1 MAVKVTMIGG
11 GSSSFVPPLLRRFI
25 ESEEL
30 GDTELTLMD
39 VNAERLETMVA
50 LAGKLVEAES
60 SPLRVTGTLDQRE
73 ALVDTDF
80 VIAAISVGGMDAWA
94 NDIEIPGRYGIF
106 MNVADSVGPG
116 GIFRTLRNAPVLESV
131 ARDVAEVAPEAR
143 IFNYTNPAPVE
154 ALAMLTVPGARVTSL
169 CSCTQH
175 PASAEWLA
183 RQAGVEPELI
193 EMPPLVGGINHCAG
207 VKELRLTDGR
217 DGLELARERAT
228 EPIVKFALEAYGV
241 LPYCWPHWT
250 EFFPQMQRLE
260 TPYEDRAQGLPM
272 RYGITI
278 HDMDKERARVS
289 GLADLAARWTAPGAG
304 AIGLADLP
312 PGDEE
317 EGIEVIE
324 IMEAIVANRSEVHI
338 VNARNDGAIPNL
350 PDDSVVECLAEVNG
364 HGVLPMR
371 MGPLPEAL
379 AAHLRHYVAVQKQ
392 MVKAALSGSRTDL
405 LHAFMLDPMTQ
416 AHLDLE
422 QTEAMMDEMLAANA
436 DYLPRFT
443 AAAAQP

>member
-1 MAVKVTMIGG
+1 MGVKVTMIGG

-25 ESEEL
+25 ESAEL
-30 GDTELTLMD
+30 ADTELTLMD
-39 VNAERLETMVA
+39 VNAERLETMVR

-60 SPLRVTGTLDQRE
+60 SPLRVAGSQDQRE
-73 ALVDTDF
+73 SLRDADF
-80 VIAAISVGGMDAWA
+80 VIAAISVGGMAAWA
-94 NDIEIPGRYGIF
+94 DDLEIPGRYGIF
-106 MNVADSVGPG
+106 MNVGDSVGPG

-131 ARDVAEVAPEAR
+131 ARDVAEVAPGAR

-154 ALAMLTVPGARVTSL
+154 ALAMLTVPGAAVTSL

-183 RQAGVEPELI
+183 RQAGVEPELV
-193 EMPPLVGGINHCAG
+193 EMPPLVAGINHCAG
-207 VKELRLTDGR
+207 VKELRLRDGR

-228 EPIVKFALEAYGV
+228 EPIVKFALETYGM

-250 EFFPQMQRLE
+250 EFFPQMQRLDAD
-260 TPYEDRAQGLPM
+260 YEGRAQGLPM
-272 RYGITI
+272 RYGITM
-278 HDMDKERARVS
+278 HDMTEQQARVDE
-289 GLADLAARWTAPGAG
+289 LVELAAAWTAPDAG
-304 AIGLADLP
+304 SVGLADLP

-324 IMEAIVANRSEVHI
+324 IMEAIVANRSEVHV

-350 PDDSVVECLAEVNG
+350 PDDAVVECLAEVNG
-364 HGVLPMR
+364 HGVMPLR
-371 MGPLPEAL
+371 AGPLPEAL

-392 MVKAALSGSRTDL
+392 MVKAALSGSRIDL

-416 AHLDLE
+416 AHLDLD

-436 DYLPRFT
+436 AWLPRFE
-443 AAAAQP
+443 AAA

>member
-1 MAVKVTMIGG
+1 MIGG

-25 ESEEL
+25 ESDEL
-30 GDTELTLMD
+30 GDTQLTLMD
-39 VNAERLETMVA
+39 VDANRLETMVA
-50 LAGKLVEAES
+50 LAGKLVETEA
-60 SPLRVTGTLDQRE
+60 SPLKVTGSPDQRE
-73 ALVDTDF
+73 ALRDADF

-131 ARDVAEVAPEAR
+131 ARDVAEVAPGAR
-143 IFNYTNPAPVE
+143 IFNYTNPAPVQ
-154 ALAMLTVPGARVTSL
+154 ALAMLTVPEAKVTSL

-183 RQAGVEPELI
+183 HQAGVEPELI
-193 EMPPLVGGINHCAG
+193 QMPPLVAGLNHCAG
-207 VKELRLTDGR
+207 VKKLRLRDGR
-217 DGLELARERAT
+217 DGLELARQRAT
-228 EPIVKFALEAYGV
+228 EPIVKFALQTYGI

-250 EFFPQMQRLE
+250 EFFPQMQRLDR
-260 TPYEDRAQGLPM
+260 PYEARAQGMPM

-278 HDMDKERARVS
+278 HDMEKERGRVS
-289 GLADLAARWTAPGAG
+289 GLAELAAQWTSPDAG
-304 AIGLADLP
+304 MVGLADLP

-324 IMEAIVANRSEVHI
+324 IMEAIVANRSEVHV
-338 VNARNDGAIPNL
+338 VNSRNDGAIPNL
-350 PDDSVVECLAEVNG
+350 PADAVVECLAEVNG
-364 HGVLPMR
+364 HGVMPLHA
-371 MGPLPEAL
+371 GPLPEAL

-392 MVKAALSGSRTDL
+392 MVRAALSGSRLDL

-436 DYLPRFT
+436 DHLPRFS
-443 AAAAQP
+443 ALAQM

>member
-1 MAVKVTMIGG
+1 MSVKVTMIGG
-11 GSSSFVPPLLRRFI
+11 GSSSFVPPLLRNFI

-30 GDTELTLMD
+30 RDTRLTLMD
-39 VNAERLETMVA
+39 VNADRLETMVT
-50 LAGKLVEAES
+50 LAERLIDAEA
-60 SPLRVTGTLDQRE
+60 SPLEVTGTLDQRE
-73 ALVDTDF
+73 ALTDTDF

-94 NDIEIPGRYGIF
+94 DDIEIPGRYGIF

-131 ARDVAEVAPEAR
+131 ARDVSEVAPGAR

-154 ALAMLTVPGARVTSL
+154 ALAMLTVPGTSVTSL
-169 CSCTQH
+169 CSGTQQ

-183 RQAGVEPELI
+183 RQVGVEPELI
-193 EMPPLVGGINHCAG
+193 EMPPIVAGLNHCTAIT
-207 VKELRLTDGR
+207 ELRLRDGR

-228 EPIVKFALEAYGV
+228 EPIVRFVLETYGV
-241 LPYCWPHWT
+241 LPYLWPHWT

-260 TPYEDRAQGLPM
+260 QPYEERAQGLPM

-278 HDMDKERARVS
+278 HDMNKERARVD
-289 GLADLAARWTAPGAG
+289 GLAELAAEWTAPGAG

-324 IMEAIVANRSEVHI
+324 IMEAIVANRNEIHV
-338 VNARNDGAIPNL
+338 VNARNDGAISNL
-350 PDDSVVECLAEVNG
+350 PDDAVVEVLAEVNG
-364 HGVLPMR
+364 HGLMPLR
-371 MGPLPEAL
+371 SGALPEAF

-392 MVKAALSGSRTDL
+392 MVKAALSGERRDV
-405 LHAFMLDPMTQ
+405 LHAFLLDPMTQ
-416 AHLDLE
+416 SKLDLE
-422 QTEAMMDEMLAANA
+422 QTEAMLDEMLAANA
-436 DYLPRFT
+436 AYLPRFAR
-443 AAAAQP
+443 AA

>member
-1 MAVKVTMIGG
+1 MSVKVTMIGG
-11 GSSSFVPPLLRRFI
+11 GSSSFVPPLLRNFI

-30 GDTELTLMD
+30 RDTRLTLMD
-39 VNAERLETMVA
+39 VNADRLETMVT
-50 LAGKLVEAES
+50 LAERLIDAEA
-60 SPLRVTGTLDQRE
+60 SPLEVTGTLDQRE
-73 ALVDTDF
+73 ALTDTDF

-94 NDIEIPGRYGIF
+94 DDIEIPGRYGIF

-131 ARDVAEVAPEAR
+131 ARDVSEVAPGAR

-154 ALAMLTVPGARVTSL
+154 ALAMLTVPGTSVTSL
-169 CSCTQH
+169 CSGTQH

-193 EMPPLVGGINHCAG
+193 EMPPIVAGLNHCTAIT
-207 VKELRLTDGR
+207 ELTLRDGR

-228 EPIVKFALEAYGV
+228 EPIVRFALETYGV
-241 LPYCWPHWT
+241 LPYLWPHWT

-260 TPYEDRAQGLPM
+260 KPYEERAQGLPM

-278 HDMDKERARVS
+278 HDMNKERARVD
-289 GLADLAARWTAPGAG
+289 GLAELAAEWTAPGAG

-324 IMEAIVANRSEVHI
+324 IMEAIVANRNEIHV
-338 VNARNDGAIPNL
+338 VNARNDGAISNL
-350 PDDSVVECLAEVNG
+350 PDDAVVEVLAEVNG
-364 HGVLPMR
+364 HGVMPLR
-371 MGPLPEAL
+371 SGALPEAF

-392 MVKAALSGSRTDL
+392 MVKAALSGARRDV
-405 LHAFMLDPMTQ
+405 LHAFLLDPMTQ
-416 AHLDLE
+416 SKLDLE
-422 QTEAMMDEMLAANA
+422 QTEAMLDEMLAANA
-436 DYLPRFT
+436 AYLPGFAR
-443 AAAAQP
+443 AA

>member
-1 MAVKVTMIGG
+1 MSVKVTMIGG
-11 GSSSFVPPLLRRFI
+11 GSSSFVPPLLRNFI

-30 GDTELTLMD
+30 RDTRLTLMD
-39 VNAERLETMVA
+39 VNADRLETMVT
-50 LAGKLVEAES
+50 LAERLIDAEA
-60 SPLRVTGTLDQRE
+60 SPLEVTGTLDQRE
-73 ALVDTDF
+73 ALTDTDF

-94 NDIEIPGRYGIF
+94 DDIEIPGRYGIF

-131 ARDVAEVAPEAR
+131 ARDVSEVAPGAR

-154 ALAMLTVPGARVTSL
+154 ALAMLTVPGTSVTSL
-169 CSCTQH
+169 CSGTQH

-193 EMPPLVGGINHCAG
+193 EMPPIVAGLNHCTAIT
-207 VKELRLTDGR
+207 ELRLRDGR

-228 EPIVKFALEAYGV
+228 EPIVRFALETYGV
-241 LPYCWPHWT
+241 LPYLWPHWT

-260 TPYEDRAQGLPM
+260 KPYEERAQGLPM

-278 HDMDKERARVS
+278 HDMNKERARVD
-289 GLADLAARWTAPGAG
+289 GLAELAAEWTAPGAG

-324 IMEAIVANRSEVHI
+324 IMEAIVANRNEIHV
-338 VNARNDGAIPNL
+338 VNARNDGAISNL
-350 PDDSVVECLAEVNG
+350 PDDAVVEVLAEVNG
-364 HGVLPMR
+364 HGVMPLR
-371 MGPLPEAL
+371 SGALPEAF

-392 MVKAALSGSRTDL
+392 MVKAALSGARRDV
-405 LHAFMLDPMTQ
+405 LHAFLLDPMTQ
-416 AHLDLE
+416 SKLDLE
-422 QTEAMMDEMLAANA
+422 QTEAMLDEMLAANA
-436 DYLPRFT
+436 AYLPGFAR
-443 AAAAQP
+443 AA